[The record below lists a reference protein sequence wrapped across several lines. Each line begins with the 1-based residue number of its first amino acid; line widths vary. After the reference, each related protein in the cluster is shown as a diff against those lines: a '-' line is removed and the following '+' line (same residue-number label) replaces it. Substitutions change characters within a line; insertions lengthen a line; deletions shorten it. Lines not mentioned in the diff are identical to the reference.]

1 MKKYIFLVTL
11 ITGLSFT
18 CEGEGWSV
26 DAALMDA
33 CEHLANSG
41 EYPEDEI
48 ENVKLSTEDVV
59 C

>member
-18 CEGEGWSV
+18 CEGEGYNK

-33 CEHLANSG
+33 CEHLADSG

-48 ENVKLSTEDVV
+48 ENVQLSTEVV